1 MAKDWPSSFP
11 LGEPEGEKVKGERE
25 EIWREKEEEPAGP
38 PFFLFSLLLPPP
50 ALCLCPP
57 PPCFFSFLAV
67 FLGESGRSE
76 LNRK

>member
-11 LGEPEGEKVKGERE
+11 PWRSRRRKVKGERE
-25 EIWREKEEEPAGP
+25 EIWSEEEEEEPAGP
-38 PFFLFSLLLPPP
+38 PFFPLLSLLPS
-50 ALCLCPP
+50 LCPP
-57 PPCFFSFLAV
+57 PYVFFLAV